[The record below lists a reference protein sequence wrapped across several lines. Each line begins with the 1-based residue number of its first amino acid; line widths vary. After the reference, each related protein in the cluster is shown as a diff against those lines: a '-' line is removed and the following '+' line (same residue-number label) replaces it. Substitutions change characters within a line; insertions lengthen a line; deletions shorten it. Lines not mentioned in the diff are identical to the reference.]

1 MAGPTLGDE
10 EMVTI
15 AFKET
20 RSQFMR
26 EALDRAL
33 AIE

>member
-1 MAGPTLGDE
+1 MGGPTLGDE
-10 EMVTI
+10 EVVTI